1 MKEPRMLSCSDAA
14 PLIARLADGASLE
27 QESAHALDGHLSAC
41 AACRA
46 LLDEQRLVLSVLRSR
61 PAENVSPAF
70 ASRLAAR
77 LDDEIGFFGIADWRA
92 WTFRLAPAAAAA
104 ALVAVLL
111 SSQGTAAPIS
121 LEEWAVSNADTTS
134 RATLLWDSDTTADA
148 VLETM
153 LMGDTESTGGTND
166 VR

>member
-1 MKEPRMLSCSDAA
+1 MLSCSDAA
-14 PLIARLADGASLE
+14 PLIARLADGAGLE

-104 ALVAVLL
+104 VFVAVLL

-134 RATLLWDSDTTADA
+134 RATLLWDSDTTADS

-153 LMGDTESTGGTND
+153 LIGDTESTGGTND